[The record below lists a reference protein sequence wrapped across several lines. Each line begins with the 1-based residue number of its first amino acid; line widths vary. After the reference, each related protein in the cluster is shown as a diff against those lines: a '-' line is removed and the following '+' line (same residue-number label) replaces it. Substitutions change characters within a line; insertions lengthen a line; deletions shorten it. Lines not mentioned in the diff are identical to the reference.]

1 MKFSFS
7 VALLTTLLG
16 CNVEAFAPS
25 NGRRT
30 TTTSSLF
37 STTVTNSNVVLRP
50 STDTPDA
57 FDSLKVGTARVHRY
71 QRDGIESSSDS
82 AEYVMWYHG
91 RSKEL
96 DADKAL
102 PPLSTGRIGRA
113 FSNNGLSWKK
123 DPVGSESEDAKD
135 VSLGLNNESW
145 WGFDTAHVGLG
156 SVLLPMSTPAVITEG
171 GVYLMYYMGG
181 SFEETPIADYTNKQ
195 VPTDATIKG
204 MKMKIGVCV
213 SQDGKT
219 WGRVEGDDPTGAVIT
234 PYDLSDSN
242 SQIMVASPPRGSLKE
257 ELYCAWPDVV
267 VNVDDNKSDSQFFMY
282 YSTML
287 KDSKEKCIGYATS
300 PDGFRWLKQGI
311 CLEPDSDSE
320 TSMDNDGCAR
330 CNVVRNASYDANT
343 ATWKQESG
351 YTMYY
356 EGVSKDDGKH
366 RVMMAESVDGHKWI
380 KKGVVLD
387 IGESEDSWDCDGV
400 GSPHVLRY
408 VVIFMM
414 SDSSLLLSMSV
425 EFPEIPLDKISFRIS
440 NNCGF
445 DSFCLPLSLGI
456 HTAWMMDHNVCITLA
471 KGCKV
476 ALQMVLPG

>member
-1 MKFSFS
+1 MIIASFKTTRRGKRRINNEKTNKTAAIMKLSFNI
-7 VALLTTLLG
+7 ALLSTLLVG
-16 CNVEAFAPS
+16 YDTEAFAPAS
-25 NGRRT
+25 HGRLSST
-30 TTTSSLF
+30 SLF
-37 STTVTNSNVVLRP
+37 SAVATNNNVVLRP
-50 STDTPDA
+50 SVDAPDA

-71 QRDGIESSSDS
+71 QRDGTEGTGSDS

-91 RSKEL
+91 RSQDL
-96 DADKAL
+96 DADKTL

-123 DPVGSESEDAKD
+123 DPVGSEDSDAKD
-135 VSLGLNNESW
+135 ASLGLNKESW

-181 SFEETPIADYTNKQ
+181 SFEETPIADYTVKQ

-234 PYDLSDSN
+234 PYDLSDSD
-242 SQIMVASPPRGSLKE
+242 SQVMVASPAKGILKE

-267 VNVDDNKSDSQFFMY
+267 VNVDDNTSDSQFFMY

-287 KDSKEKCIGYATS
+287 KDSKEKAIGYATS
-300 PDGFRWLKQGI
+300 PDGFRWAKQGI
-311 CLEPDSDSE
+311 CLEPDSDSDN
-320 TSMDNDGCAR
+320 SMDNEGCAR
-330 CNVVRNASYDANT
+330 CNVVRNASYDADT
-343 ATWKQESG
+343 ATWKDVEG

-356 EGVSKDDGKH
+356 EGVSREDNKH
-366 RVMMAESVDGHKWI
+366 RVMMAESVDGHKWE
-380 KKGVVLD
+380 KKGVILEV
-387 IGESEDSWDCDGV
+387 GEGDDTWDFGGV

-408 VVIFMM
+408 V
-414 SDSSLLLSMSV
+414 SY
-425 EFPEIPLDKISFRIS
+425 
-440 NNCGF
+440 
-445 DSFCLPLSLGI
+445 
-456 HTAWMMDHNVCITLA
+456 
-471 KGCKV
+471 
-476 ALQMVLPG
+476 